1 MVLLVEGEGEAGGV
15 RRPANMLNLGV
26 DWKPSYSPAAA
37 VFKALQGKAIVI
49 GAAAAAVI
57 GRIDAHAGDTQLWMR
72 QLGYCGQARPTQEQH
87 PVFCG
92 IN

>member
-1 MVLLVEGEGEAGGV
+1 
-15 RRPANMLNLGV
+15 MLNLGV

-57 GRIDAHAGDTQLWMR
+57 GRIDAHAGDAQLRMR
-72 QLGYCGQARPTQEQH
+72 QLGDGRQARPTQEQH